1 LPDAVSLWRIGDY
14 EFDLDRRVARQLG
27 DPDCGT
33 GMPTAFS
40 EKLHKQFRSR
50 IDDLGLLVEAR
61 RRGDKARQL
70 QHPAQTRQVAE
81 RFLESG

>member
-1 LPDAVSLWRIGDY
+1 MPDAVSLWRIGDY

-40 EKLHKQFRSR
+40 EKLQAVPSR

-81 RFLESG
+81 RFLEAG

>member
-1 LPDAVSLWRIGDY
+1 MAVGDY
-14 EFDLDRRVARQLG
+14 EFDLDRRVARQFG

-61 RRGDKARQL
+61 RRGD
-70 QHPAQTRQVAE
+70 
-81 RFLESG
+81 ESPSPSAPGADATGRRALP